1 MSAIIYVALFWLN
14 KTRKRA
20 KSEKSKPLRK
30 LKAKK
35 ANRHS
40 MYNVVRINLNAG
52 NLKVGAARFLNIL
65 SSQNSECNHLKSSS
79 MHVGTDSVKF
89 LYRFRPF
96 NSKLCVNFYFDT
108 RHGRLR
114 SGLLQSTYPFRERR
128 CQICITSN
136 HRYSSYFF

>member
-1 MSAIIYVALFWLN
+1 
-14 KTRKRA
+14 
-20 KSEKSKPLRK
+20 
-30 LKAKK
+30 
-35 ANRHS
+35 
-40 MYNVVRINLNAG
+40 
-52 NLKVGAARFLNIL
+52 
-65 SSQNSECNHLKSSS
+65 

-114 SGLLQSTYPFRERR
+114 SGLLQSTYPFRERQ

-136 HRYSSYFF
+136 HRYSSYFFLGYRLSYAEHPNTTAAS